1 MVKAYLRYELTGSW
15 GVIASATCNICYDR
29 SGKHLLAGAL
39 ENVAVWN
46 VKQAA
51 LVRTLVPPS
60 SQSGKVAGEVT
71 QIAASP
77 TANQVAVGHAD
88 GTIRLWD
95 LDSGEVAATFSG
107 HRKEV
112 SALRFS
118 RSGAL
123 LASGSKDTDVVV
135 WDVAAEAGLYRLRGH
150 RGQVTDLA
158 FVEGRRGGRRLVS
171 ASKDEHV
178 KVWDL
183 DTQHCCQ
190 TVVGHRGEVWSLDV
204 DPSETRL
211 ATGCADSELRV
222 FAINAGDEE
231 EEQGAGQGSAAAAEA
246 AAGEDGEEGHRPQ
259 QPGQAAAAAAS
270 RGADFL
276 VPMGSVRR
284 QATDRAETVRYA
296 SVPGAHGGVL
306 LTCQSAG
313 KVTEVFR
320 VRSAAEAARKM
331 KRRRRR
337 KREKAEKKARAGEG
351 EEEAAAAAAAAGGED
366 DDRLTAGDELE
377 LVAAIRSKHKAR
389 SFAVCPPAAA
399 GRRAGAGGHVAS
411 LVLSLTNNSLEL
423 WDVTDGGAA
432 AAGGGGEAAAAAAGA
447 AGTAASGSAEKAQTL
462 DLAGHRSDIRALAL
476 ASDDSL
482 CLSASNNSVKV
493 WNPRSGACL
502 RTMDSGYGLCALF
515 APGNRHAIA
524 GTKEGT
530 IEIFDV
536 GTSSR
541 IAVVNAHTGP
551 VWSLAALPDSSGFVS
566 GSADH
571 DIKFWEWGVAADPD
585 TGAKQLAVNHTRT
598 LKMTDDVLCV
608 RVSPNGKLL
617 AASLLDSTV
626 RVFFVDS
633 LKFFLSLYGHKLP
646 VLSMDISS
654 DSTLLVT
661 GSADKNIKIWGLDF
675 GDCHRSL
682 FAHADSVMAV
692 AFVPN
697 THYLFTAGKDKLV
710 KYWDADKFEH
720 LLTLEGHHAEVWCLA
735 VGSLGDLVLSGSHDR
750 SLRRWERTEEPFFIE
765 EEKEKRLE
773 SLFEADLEAADRA
786 PLGQEQPGEEGAVGA
801 AGRKTLETVTAADD
815 IIEALD
821 LAAEEDE
828 RMKEFEEDKAR
839 NPKAKPPAPN
849 PLLLGQPP
857 SAYVL
862 RVVGRVRS
870 AELEQ
875 ALLLLPFTDAL
886 RLIRYLVA
894 WLRQG
899 VQVELL
905 CRVATLL
912 LRLHMQQ
919 LMGTPAARPLLLD
932 LQQLLHARVQE
943 LKDVMGFN
951 LAAMNHLQRGLRER
965 QGQPAAGDAVAAAA
979 AVLPLKRKAAAR

>member
-15 GVIASATCNICYDR
+15 GMIASATSNICYDR
-29 SGKHLLAGAL
+29 SCKHLLAGAL

-51 LVRTLVPPS
+51 LVKMLVPPI
-60 SQSGKVAGEVT
+60 SQSGKVAGAVT

-95 LDSGEVAATFSG
+95 LDTGEVAATFSG

-135 WDVAAEAGLYRLRGH
+135 WDVAGEAGLYRLRGH

-171 ASKDEHV
+171 ASKDGQL

-211 ATGCADSELRV
+211 ATGCSDNELRV
-222 FAINAGDEE
+222 FAINASDEDEE
-231 EEQGAGQGSAAAAEA
+231 QQGAAHTAAAA
-246 AAGEDGEEGHRPQ
+246 AAGDEGEEGGKGTQ
-259 QPGQAAAAAAS
+259 QPGPAAS

-284 QATDRAETVRYA
+284 QATDRAETVRYT

-351 EEEAAAAAAAAGGED
+351 EDEEAAAATPGGED

-423 WDVTDGGAA
+423 WDVTEGGAE
-432 AAGGGGEAAAAAAGA
+432 AAGGGEGAAAAAAAGA
-447 AGTAASGSAEKAQTL
+447 GGATGSAEKAQTI

-482 CLSASNNSVKV
+482 CLSASNSSVKV

-515 APGNRHAIA
+515 APGNRHAIV

-530 IEIFDV
+530 IDIFDV

-541 IAVVNAHTGP
+541 VAVVEAHSGP
-551 VWSLAALPDSSGFVS
+551 VWSLAALPDASGFVS

-571 DIKFWEWGVAADPD
+571 NIKFWEWGVAADPD
-585 TGAKQLAVNHTRT
+585 TGAKQLAINHTRT

-617 AASLLDSTV
+617 ATSLLDSTV

-697 THYLFTAGKDKLV
+697 THYVFTAGKDKLV

-735 VGSLGDLVLSGSHDR
+735 VGSLGDIVLSGSHDR

-839 NPKAKPPAPN
+839 NPKAKPPAAN
-849 PLLLGQPP
+849 PLLLGQSP

-862 RVVGRVRS
+862 RVVARVRS

-886 RLIRYLVA
+886 RLMRYLVS

-899 VQVELL
+899 GQVELL

-965 QGQPAAGDAVAAAA
+965 QGQPAAGDVAAAAA